1 MWRLLLLANLTI
13 EKPSAGD
20 MVHGDL
26 CLCPTY
32 LLSKDTVSTI
42 KQELSNKRSV
52 SLVLLDR
59 ITKKRYEGQILRIL
73 AAVDNKGKQR
83 WNIRG
88 AGIHEVPFKDEK
100 NISYTGVSFSGVN
113 P

>member
-13 EKPSAGD
+13 DKPSAGE
-20 MVHGDL
+20 MVHGNL

-32 LLSKDTVSTI
+32 LLPKETVRII
-42 KQELSNKRSV
+42 KQELDNNRSV

-59 ITKKRYEGQILRIL
+59 ITEKRYEGQILRIL
-73 AAVDNKGKQR
+73 SAVDKKGKQR

-88 AGIHEVPFKDEK
+88 KDIHEVPFKNDK
-100 NISYTGVSFSGVN
+100 SISYTGVSFRPVN
-113 P
+113 